1 MAFEAWKF
9 QVETYWTR
17 SSYFVVFELA
27 AAAGVWQVFA
37 AGYRLSACFA
47 CLASLY
53 MTRIW
58 QLNNQRLSEYIH
70 FYWYRLQDIEK
81 TAGHP
86 MSHRIFSRW
95 ENERPQRK
103 YSGDYRSYVNKVPLV
118 FFAAWTWGISV
129 FIYVMSEGST
139 R

>member
-1 MAFEAWKF
+1 
-9 QVETYWTR
+9 
-17 SSYFVVFELA
+17 
-27 AAAGVWQVFA
+27 
-37 AGYRLSACFA
+37 
-47 CLASLY
+47 
-53 MTRIW
+53 
-58 QLNNQRLSEYIH
+58 
-70 FYWYRLQDIEK
+70 
-81 TAGHP
+81 